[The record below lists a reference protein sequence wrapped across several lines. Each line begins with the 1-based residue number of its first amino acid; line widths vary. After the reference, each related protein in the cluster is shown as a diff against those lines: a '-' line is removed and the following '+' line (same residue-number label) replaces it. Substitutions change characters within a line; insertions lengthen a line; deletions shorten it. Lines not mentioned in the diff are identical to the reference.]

1 MNFKFNKELFKELIK
16 SNRLTQQKIADEL
29 NKRGQKITLDG
40 VKSWTKNNLEV
51 MPDFKK
57 IGILGDIF
65 KIDPIMLIS
74 ENHYKDKD
82 TVSVND
88 YTTINSQYDITLISQ
103 KASAGE
109 GVEITDIEVFDTK
122 QKISID
128 KVLFK
133 TPQNGE
139 DLRITQIDGHSMLPM
154 LYPDN
159 YVIFDITKNNY
170 SGDGLY
176 VILWR
181 NVIMVKLLQI
191 SDVGNL
197 EIISVNKDYKSY
209 TINPDDQT
217 VFRIAGKVVR
227 VVM

>member
-1 MNFKFNKELFKELIK
+1 MSNSVELILKKMKELNIK
-16 SNRLTQQKIADEL
+16 QKDIVDLLGENQSTVARWLSKNETLRNDLPNTVLLKIAEYLKVSPYYLLDLDEPNFEIAKQNTQQ
-29 NKRGQKITLDG
+29 QT
-40 VKSWTKNNLEV
+40 
-51 MPDFKK
+51 
-57 IGILGDIF
+57 
-65 KIDPIMLIS
+65 
-74 ENHYKDKD
+74 
-82 TVSVND
+82 
-88 YTTINSQYDITLISQ
+88 QYDITLISQ

-133 TPQNGE
+133 APQNGE

-209 TINPDDQT
+209 TVNPDDQT

-227 VVM
+227 VVI

>member
-1 MNFKFNKELFKELIK
+1 MSSTIE
-16 SNRLTQQKIADEL
+16 KI
-29 NKRGQKITLDG
+29 RKI
-40 VKSWTKNNLEV
+40 
-51 MPDFKK
+51 M
-57 IGILGDIF
+57 
-65 KIDPIMLIS
+65 
-74 ENHYKDKD
+74 KDKD
-82 TVSVND
+82 IKQKDIICYINESQSAVSKWLSGNEKIRNDLPNTVLLKIAEYLKVSPYYLLDLDEPNFEIAKQD
-88 YTTINSQYDITLISQ
+88 TQQQTQYDITLISQ